1 MGEVEFERL
10 LDAVRVAI
18 APFHGDEIM
27 LAQQYKLA
35 RLPADKAPAKG
46 ANDNDQVWPLIPFPQ
61 GWYAAP

>member
-1 MGEVEFERL
+1 
-10 LDAVRVAI
+10 
-18 APFHGDEIM
+18 M
-27 LAQQYKLA
+27 LTQQYKLA